1 MYIFCSCL
9 YVFNLCFH
17 RHRMSSKPS
26 ISYLWRVHSRVGRL
40 QRKED
45 CFIVELMC
53 GDTIPFFHDSGQNE
67 FYKMFQIIQKPE
79 KRTLNT
85 LCLVDCRK
93 ERGKKKKRKKVGEVL
108 YGRHRREGRKI
119 GLYPFLIFFCTN
131 NRSLILSMIFLVK
144 VLPRS
149 YAFFPW

>member
-1 MYIFCSCL
+1 
-9 YVFNLCFH
+9 
-17 RHRMSSKPS
+17 MSSKPS

-79 KRTLNT
+79 KKNFKHLMFSRL
-85 LCLVDCRK
+85 
-93 ERGKKKKRKKVGEVL
+93 
-108 YGRHRREGRKI
+108 
-119 GLYPFLIFFCTN
+119 
-131 NRSLILSMIFLVK
+131 
-144 VLPRS
+144 
-149 YAFFPW
+149 